1 MEDIKRFIG
10 DKLVVDRNMKRLARH
25 KPRMA
30 QWLVGEIARRASGF
44 FWVYLVVK
52 SLINGLRNGDDLA
65 ALRGRPYSLP
75 NDVENLYPHILKQ
88 IPPEDKENS
97 SKIFLIFRANG
108 NHPDIFTLY
117 RALMFPDYH
126 NVLQLGMYRLE
137 AMKSTEYGQLAWQQY
152 ESGARRLGSRY
163 LGLFELDGMSGDE
176 TEILRHFSHSATAR
190 PGGETKKPMESL
202 YLHRTARGFLEQE
215 HEWQKILDF
224 TTHTEFD
231 RLESLLMVVFIRLKQ
246 SSRRFLRC

>member
-1 MEDIKRFIG
+1 MEDIKRLIG

-52 SLINGLRNGDDLA
+52 SLINGLRNGDELA
-65 ALRGRPYSLP
+65 ARTRYP
-75 NDVENLYPHILKQ
+75 NDVENLYGHILKQ
-88 IPPEDKENS
+88 IPSEDKEDS

-126 NVLQLGMYRLE
+126 NVLQLGMYRPRG
-137 AMKSTEYGQLAWQQY
+137 MKSTEYGQLAWQQY

-163 LGLFELDGMSGDE
+163 LGLFELDACRGTRRKFSD
-176 TEILRHFSHSATAR
+176 ILRTRQLLDLAAR
-190 PGGETKKPMESL
+190 RRSRWRAYIYIAPQGAS
-202 YLHRTARGFLEQE
+202 
-215 HEWQKILDF
+215 
-224 TTHTEFD
+224 
-231 RLESLLMVVFIRLKQ
+231 
-246 SSRRFLRC
+246 SSRNTNGRRSSTSLPTPNSTASNRFSWLFSYG